1 MVENDL
7 LPWKVFF
14 ILLRKL
20 IKNERQDTVRRIGC
34 FLFSFLLS
42 LSLFPLGAHAEE
54 HVDALFPAYVY
65 EGVLREETAGIPLG
79 TRVRLY
85 EAESGKSYVIGGRK
99 GGGRVRVPWDAIEPI
114 AKPSPVLPDVSERD
128 ITLYAGAH
136 CLSKTD
142 FLLWVDLSRTRLYV
156 LEYADEGW
164 ALLASLPCAVG
175 DAAHP
180 TPSGRFEICY
190 KSASIGKEDLYL
202 CRYALCFYGG
212 YMLHSVLFDWAG
224 NEIIDGRT
232 GVRISH
238 GCIRLRH
245 EDSKWLYESIPIGTT
260 VFIR

>member
-14 ILLRKL
+14 MLLRKL
-20 IKNERQDTVRRIGC
+20 NKTREVKKMRRRIGC
-34 FLFSFLLS
+34 FICAWLFALS
-42 LSLFPLGAHAEE
+42 VFSVRAEE
-54 HVDALFPAYVY
+54 DPDALFPAYTY
-65 EGVLREETAGIPLG
+65 EGILRADAGGMVAG
-79 TRVRLY
+79 TKVRLY